1 MSRLKT
7 EQPVGSE
14 RYLNRELSWLQ
25 FNRRVLEEAANP
37 ANPLLER
44 LKFLAIFESNLDEF
58 YMVRVSGLIEQFESG
73 VMEMSPDGRT
83 PTDQLQIIA
92 ETAEPLRRR
101 CAQVFKDEIKPN
113 LELSGIH
120 LKSYDE
126 LTERQRKDMEAYFSK
141 EVFPLCT
148 PLMLHPAPTV
158 PFISNR
164 SLNLAVELA
173 GSVKDTRLARVKIPT
188 VIPRLVRLGKRKND
202 FVLLEDVISNN
213 LQALFP
219 GVQIE
224 GSHLFR
230 VIRDADVEI
239 RELEA
244 ADLISTIEETIRL
257 RRYGDPVLLQ
267 HESRMP
273 AAVRKKLMS
282 LLVLDEEDVFSVDGV
297 LGMEVFW
304 ELAKIDKPTLRF
316 PPHLPYVADRLS
328 GSVEIFETVAKQDVL
343 VHHPFDGFRTVEEF
357 VASAVKDPSV
367 IGIKQTMYRVGSES
381 PLVESL
387 LDAAESGKQVA
398 AMVELKARFD
408 ESNNLV
414 WARALERAGVHVTYG
429 FPEMKTHCKLCLVVR
444 REAQGMKSYAH
455 IGTGNYNPATA
466 RLYTDL
472 GLFTCDEAIT
482 QDISELFNY
491 LTGFSKQTKYRKL
504 LVAPVNL
511 REGILARIRRES
523 TLPKKQDPGRIIWK
537 LNALVDPEVIE
548 ALYEASQA
556 GVKIDLIIRGVCCLR
571 PGVPGMSDN
580 IQVTSIVGR
589 FLEHSR
595 IYYFENG
602 GVPDVLI
609 GSADA
614 MRRNLDRRIEVLV
627 PVEDPRLVSHIRH
640 QILETYLKDDV
651 NNWELDADGH
661 YHRRALM
668 GKRPFSAQ
676 VHFLDHPSTKPMRIH
691 HRST

>member
-1 MSRLKT
+1 MSRLKANP
-7 EQPVGSE
+7 PVGSE

-25 FNRRVLEEAANP
+25 FNCRVLEEAANP
-37 ANPLLER
+37 ENPLLER

-73 VMEMSPDGRT
+73 VLEMSPDGRT
-83 PTDQLQIIA
+83 PTDQLRIIA

-101 CAQVFKDEIKPN
+101 GHHVFKDDIKPN

-120 LKSYDE
+120 LKDYVD
-126 LTERQRKDMEAYFSK
+126 LTEKQRRDLEAYFAK

-148 PLMLHPAPTV
+148 PLILHPAPTV

-173 GSVKDTRLARVKIPT
+173 GHPKDIRLARVKVPT
-188 VIPRLVRLGKRKND
+188 VIPRLVRLSKRKND
-202 FVLLEDVISNN
+202 FVLLEDVISHN

-219 GVQIE
+219 GVEIV
-224 GSHLFR
+224 GSYLFR

-267 HESRMP
+267 HVSTMP
-273 AAVRKKLMS
+273 ASVRKKLMS
-282 LLVLDEEDVFSVDGV
+282 LLELDEEDVFSVDGV

-304 ELAKIDKPTLRF
+304 ELAKIDKPGLRF

-328 GSVEIFETVAKQDVL
+328 TSVSIFETVSKQDVL

-357 VASAVKDPSV
+357 VASAVKDPAV
-367 IGIKQTMYRVGSES
+367 IGIKQTLYRVGSES

-444 REAQGMKSYAH
+444 REAQGVKSYAH

-491 LTGFSKQTKYRKL
+491 LTGFSKQTQYRKL

-511 REGILARIRRES
+511 REGILARIRREAS
-523 TLPKKQDPGRIIWK
+523 LPKKQGPGHIIWK

-548 ALYEASQA
+548 ALYAASQA
-556 GVKIDLIIRGVCCLR
+556 GVKIDLVIRGVCCLR
-571 PGVPGMSDN
+571 PGVAGMSDN
-580 IQVTSIVGR
+580 IRVTSIVGR

-595 IYYFENG
+595 VYYFENG

-640 QILETYLKDDV
+640 QILENYLKDNV
-651 NNWELDADGH
+651 NNWELDGEGQ
-661 YHRRALM
+661 YTRRPCAS
-668 GKRPFSAQ
+668 KKPFSAQ
-676 VHFLDHPSTKPMRIH
+676 VHFLQHPSTKPTRG
-691 HRST
+691 RL